1 MSAPPDAIRRAG
13 LCATC
18 RHARAIRSAKGSE
31 FWLCQRSLTEPGRF
45 AKYPRLPML
54 RCAGAEP
61 LATPASENQ

>member
-1 MSAPPDAIRRAG
+1 MSPDVIRRAG

-18 RHARAIRSAKGSE
+18 RHARSIRSAKGSE
-31 FWLCQRSLTEPGRF
+31 FWLCQRSTSEPARF

-61 LATPASENQ
+61 ITTATTENQ